1 MVKKPVVGSD
11 LPEPPD
17 NERLHPPLLI
27 HSLGDGY
34 WSVSLCY
41 NKSEITQSDLVPLM
55 TEAGD
60 GLCFHE
66 LSQLLTEGTITVCDT
81 CGVDA

>member
-1 MVKKPVVGSD
+1 M
-11 LPEPPD
+11 
-17 NERLHPPLLI
+17 LLI
-27 HSLGDGY
+27 VSLGNGY
-34 WSVSLCY
+34 WSVE
-41 NKSEITQSDLVPLM
+41 SEQGPVM

-60 GLCFHE
+60 GLCIHE

>member
-1 MVKKPVVGSD
+1 MLK
-11 LPEPPD
+11 
-17 NERLHPPLLI
+17 I
-27 HSLGDGY
+27 TYLGDGY
-34 WSVSLCY
+34 WTVE
-41 NKSEITQSDLVPLM
+41 SEQGPVM

-66 LSQLLTEGTITVCDT
+66 LSQLLTEGAITACDT